1 MATSRRRPAGF
12 GQNTVVDVRVT
23 VGSGPLAPPG
33 DWVSAA
39 PHLVR
44 AVLDDRARMPGIPRH
59 KGIVAIVRAID
70 DAPAPLRRGL
80 WRTIRRGFGLYDP
93 EVLREEALGV
103 GLLAAVPEQAVLGQP
118 ELEDATQLALFAA
131 VPDERPTS

>member
-1 MATSRRRPAGF
+1 M
-12 GQNTVVDVRVT
+12 
-23 VGSGPLAPPG
+23 GSGPLAPPG

-59 KGIVAIVRAID
+59 KGIVAVVRAID
-70 DAPAPLRRGL
+70 GAPAPLRRGL

-93 EVLREEALGV
+93 EVLREEALRV

-118 ELEDATQLALFAA
+118 ELEDATQIALFSA